1 VEDDAGDPVV
11 VDWRAAVSIPF
22 YRATW
27 ADPLGLAHRRRFAL
41 DGRELTLS
49 HETAGKIWV
58 LPS

>member
-1 VEDDAGDPVV
+1 MPGRRLQVAE
-11 VDWRAAVSIPF
+11 VDGVGRTLRI
-22 YRATW
+22 
-27 ADPLGLAHRRRFAL
+27 AL